1 MSIGLVDFSS
11 NSKVIFSVIKKGG
24 TLGTANLDQLVLYQ
38 RYEYGSL
45 AASSRIS
52 TAGGGTFGPA
62 PEYIAVDSDNNT
74 GLRVGLPNNLVT
86 VRGGLVYVTE
96 VFSQQQRIT
105 PLDNFGVTVPK
116 PSTRSRTSRLGV
128 RLTDMTRERVTSIH
142 GSDQRGFAL
151 IYIALI
157 MTLLLLFAGLA
168 VDSGRAYMVK
178 AQLTKAV
185 DGAALGAARMLN
197 SANPRNQAVQLFNAN
212 FPSGY
217 FNTNGGDPTA
227 AANFFTLTTDEAN
240 AVNVVTVTATTNMPT
255 TFMSLGN
262 ITDVPVKATAEAT
275 RRMVD
280 LCLVLDTSG
289 SLGFRW
295 PAVRDAARAFV
306 NAFDENNDRFCLV
319 RYSSGAP
326 VLQQMTAGR
335 EFDKTAAMNAIPQ
348 ALPGGF
354 TAMAEGL
361 HHGWDELRTVPSG
374 QQSSLRIIVLFTDG
388 AANNV
393 PGIYDT
399 SPGSAKGLA
408 TSDFPDNAPDPDNMT
423 RNNPSF
429 MGLYD
434 TDTEVRN
441 PSFGQNVFWNS
452 TFTHPAVPYLP
463 LTSFHAHTRSGGIP
477 TQFPLQT
484 NMLTVGGAPQDAV
497 RGLRNFDFGAGRYP
511 ADVFNT
517 NNAARN
523 LVEIIADAARSDLG
537 GDYRIRIFTIGMG
550 ELLRYWVGTMPE
562 QPETILQRVANDVG
576 SPDHNSAQ
584 ITGKYY
590 YAATEADV
598 GPAFQELQNQII
610 RLTK

>member
-1 MSIGLVDFSS
+1 MDG
-11 NSKVIFSVIKKGG
+11 
-24 TLGTANLDQLVLYQ
+24 
-38 RYEYGSL
+38 
-45 AASSRIS
+45 
-52 TAGGGTFGPA
+52 
-62 PEYIAVDSDNNT
+62 
-74 GLRVGLPNNLVT
+74 
-86 VRGGLVYVTE
+86 
-96 VFSQQQRIT
+96 
-105 PLDNFGVTVPK
+105 
-116 PSTRSRTSRLGV
+116 RS
-128 RLTDMTRERVTSIH
+128 DMTREQVTTSH
-142 GSDQRGFAL
+142 GSHQRGFAL
-151 IYIALI
+151 IYVALI

-197 SANPRNQAVQLFNAN
+197 SADPRNQAVQLFNAN

-227 AANFFTLTTDEAN
+227 ASDFFTLTTDEAN

-255 TFMSLGN
+255 TFMALGN
-262 ITDVPVKATAEAT
+262 ISDVRVKATAEAT

-306 NAFDENNDRFCLV
+306 NAFDENSDRFCLV

-326 VLQQMTAGR
+326 VLQQMTVGR
-335 EFDKTAAMNAIPQ
+335 GFDKTAAINAIPQ
-348 ALPGGF
+348 SLPGGF
-354 TAMAEGL
+354 TAMAEGV
-361 HHGWDELRTVPSG
+361 HHGWDELRTVPNG

-393 PGIYDT
+393 PGIYDI

-408 TSDFPDNAPDPDNMT
+408 TSDFPKNNPDPDNMT
-423 RNNPSF
+423 RDNPAF
-429 MGLYD
+429 NGLYD
-434 TDTEVRN
+434 TNTEVRN
-441 PSFGQNVFWNS
+441 PSFGQNVAWNS
-452 TFTHPAVPYLP
+452 LFTHPGVPYLP
-463 LTSFHAHTRSGGIP
+463 PTSFHANTRSWGIP
-477 TQFPLQT
+477 TAFPLET
-484 NMLTVGGAPQDAV
+484 GSLTVGGAAQDAV
-497 RGLRNFDFGAGRYP
+497 RGLRNFDIGAGLYP

-523 LVEIIADAARSDLG
+523 LVEIIADAARSDAS

-562 QPETILQRVANDVG
+562 QPETILQRVANDSA
-576 SPDHNSAQ
+576 SPDYNPGQ
-584 ITGKYY
+584 IEGRYY
-590 YAATEADV
+590 CAATEADV

>member
-1 MSIGLVDFSS
+1 M
-11 NSKVIFSVIKKGG
+11 
-24 TLGTANLDQLVLYQ
+24 
-38 RYEYGSL
+38 
-45 AASSRIS
+45 
-52 TAGGGTFGPA
+52 
-62 PEYIAVDSDNNT
+62 
-74 GLRVGLPNNLVT
+74 
-86 VRGGLVYVTE
+86 
-96 VFSQQQRIT
+96 
-105 PLDNFGVTVPK
+105 
-116 PSTRSRTSRLGV
+116 
-128 RLTDMTRERVTSIH
+128 DMTRERVTLIH
-142 GSDQRGFAL
+142 GSSQRGFAL
-151 IYIALI
+151 IYVALI
-157 MTLLLLFAGLA
+157 MTLLLLCAGLA

-197 SANPRNQAVQLFNAN
+197 SADPRNQAVQIFNAN
-212 FPSGY
+212 YPSGY
-217 FNTNGGDPTA
+217 FNTNGGDPTVPSS
-227 AANFFTLTTDEAN
+227 FFTLTTDEAN

-255 TFMSLGN
+255 TFMALGN
-262 ITDVPVKATAEAT
+262 INDVPIRATAEAT

-289 SLGFRW
+289 SLGFCW

-306 NAFDENNDRFCLV
+306 NAFDENSDRFCLV

-326 VLQQMTAGR
+326 VLQPMTPGR
-335 EFDKTAAMNAIPQ
+335 GFDKTAAINAIPQ
-348 ALPGGF
+348 SLPGGF
-354 TAMAEGL
+354 TAMAEGV
-361 HHGWDELRTVPSG
+361 HHGWDELRTVPNG

-388 AANNV
+388 AANSV
-393 PGIYDT
+393 PGIYEI

-408 TSDFPDNAPDPDNMT
+408 TSDFPKNNPDPDNMT

-441 PSFGQNVFWNS
+441 PSFGQNIGWMSV
-452 TFTHPAVPYLP
+452 FTHPGVPYLP
-463 LTSFHAHTRSGGIP
+463 LTSFHAHSRSGGIP
-477 TQFPLQT
+477 TSFPLET
-484 NMLTVGGAPQDAV
+484 GSLTVGGFAQDAV
-497 RGLRNFDFGAGRYP
+497 RGLRNFDAGAGRYP

-523 LVEIIADAARSDLG
+523 LVEIIADAARSDLS

-562 QPETILQRVANDVG
+562 QPETILQRVANDSA
-576 SPDHNSAQ
+576 SPDYNAGQ
-584 ITGKYY
+584 IEGRYY
-590 YAATEADV
+590 YAASEADV